1 MPIKIDCPR
10 CKTALAV
17 PSKKAGGYVNC
28 PSCSGRFWVP
38 ADAPNEPNPAGKAST
53 GSVTLA
59 VPPGAA
65 ASQVPPPVAA
75 PPKPAMPPGQAP
87 QGKPAP
93 PSASPPSGG
102 KPFSAPTRPAPP
114 PGNLAP
120 PPADAAA
127 PPPPAAP
134 DRKVARFIT
143 AEAAESTLKLADDG
157 KLPELHL
164 EEGEKSGPK
173 QAKQTSLNPLV
184 LFGLLAMSV
193 VLSLVM
199 AFIEPGTEGSS
210 NVEERQ
216 HARYIIQTEYFA
228 DEEHLKLDNPPPL
241 KPYQRLLRDALE
253 AHARGDYNTE
263 RARYRQVLKLLRAER
278 SEFEGITGSP
288 TRDRE
293 LEAQLTILL
302 RNE

>member
-10 CKTALAV
+10 CKKALAV
-17 PSKKAGGYVNC
+17 PGKKAGSYVNC

-38 ADAPNEPNPAGKAST
+38 ADAPSEPAPAAAPSGTTAST

-59 VPPGAA
+59 VPPGT
-65 ASQVPPPVAA
+65 PL
-75 PPKPAMPPGQAP
+75 PPGTP
-87 QGKPAP
+87 PFPRGLKPVLP
-93 PSASPPSGG
+93 
-102 KPFSAPTRPAPP
+102 PTRPAAA

-120 PPADAAA
+120 PPAA
-127 PPPPAAP
+127 PA
-134 DRKVARFIT
+134 RKVARFIT
-143 AEAAESTLKLADDG
+143 AEAAQSTLKLADDG

-164 EEGEKSGPK
+164 DEGQGTGQK

-199 AFIEPGTEGSS
+199 AFVEPGSEGPS
-210 NVEERQ
+210 NAEDREA
-216 HARYIIQTEYFA
+216 ARYEIQTKFFA

-253 AHARGDYNTE
+253 SHARGDYKTE
-263 RARYRQVLKLLRAER
+263 QQRYRQVLRLLRAER

-288 TRDRE
+288 TYDRL
-293 LEAQLTILL
+293 LEGDLTILL
-302 RNE
+302 SNE